1 MPPSGGKACLPRET
15 QAGKSGG
22 SIPNEARGNLASCM
36 SEDGRAEIGTVKAFT
51 WPREVAWK
59 VVRVTLPNRKLIP
72 LKAPQSSIKPAIL
85 LNFSKLPFFLEK

>member
-1 MPPSGGKACLPRET
+1 MPPSAGKACLPRET

-22 SIPNEARGNLASCM
+22 SIPSEAQGNLASCM
-36 SEDGRAEIGTVKAFT
+36 SEDGRAEVGTMKAFT

-72 LKAPQSSIKPAIL
+72 LKVITKLHKACSPFKLFKTAL
-85 LNFSKLPFFLEK
+85 FS